1 MRKFIL
7 EFITECE
14 YECRSEIAV
23 SGESK
28 ECIAKELLSLR
39 NGSDYYFKYQGRE
52 LSQFNVDNSKI
63 YTLDEFWQSL
73 RKT

>member
-1 MRKFIL
+1 MKKFIL
-7 EFITECE
+7 EFISECE

-23 SGESK
+23 LGESK
-28 ECIAKELLSLR
+28 ESIAKELSLLR
-39 NGSDYYFKYQGRE
+39 NSSDYYFKYQGRE

-63 YTLDEFWQSL
+63 YTLDEFWESL